1 MSVPTP
7 ITPPRESASWREVL
21 VYEFSGEEGSFLL
34 ELRLGTWDI
43 QAFARLIV
51 AMRKCAET
59 YESNYDVGSSETV
72 ERWIADGFWFVHQ
85 CSTVDLSDLVSWFFS
100 GHFPYTIRIAIEK
113 QETYLLCY
121 PNEEQTV
128 QLSLGEL

>member
-1 MSVPTP
+1 M
-7 ITPPRESASWREVL
+7 
-21 VYEFSGEEGSFLL
+21 L

-43 QAFARLIV
+43 KAFARLIV

-59 YESNYDVGSSETV
+59 HESNYDVGSSETV
-72 ERWIADGFWFVHQ
+72 ERWIADGFWLVHQ
-85 CSTVDLSDLVSWFFS
+85 FAAVDSTRFPGILSQEYYDKAYAYLSDLVSWFFS
-100 GHFPYTIRIAIEK
+100 GHFPYTIRTAIEK

-128 QLSLGEL
+128 QLSLGELS

>member
-59 YESNYDVGSSETV
+59 YESNYDVGSSEAV
-72 ERWIADGFWFVHQ
+72 SVGSPMISG
-85 CSTVDLSDLVSWFFS
+85 LSISARLW
-100 GHFPYTIRIAIEK
+100 T
-113 QETYLLCY
+113 
-121 PNEEQTV
+121 
-128 QLSLGEL
+128 